1 MRKLIG
7 RRFGCIIYA
16 TDVSETILQRGG
28 PLSLYLQLC
37 TYHFPSPPPPQT
49 RLSYSPS
56 SPRICLYVYCIYTH
70 ERTEQAGP
78 LISWWIQFRTLD
90 TYITYIHEL
99 GPGCTQITIIHHT
112 RAVLNRTSTDARS
125 TVVSRLTLCRCC
137 SSNIIM
143 RSQTNVARELV
154 EVAEEDSWCRWRPR
168 YAYLGDV
175 LRLCGLSMRDVY
187 KASASRCVCA
197 CVSVWY
203 VQCAYQTPFPD
214 LWSRLSLLVASHRLP
229 KY

>member
-1 MRKLIG
+1 MVKQYCSAEDLFLSTYNSAR
-7 RRFGCIIYA
+7 
-16 TDVSETILQRGG
+16 TISHRL
-28 PLSLYLQLC
+28 
-37 TYHFPSPPPPQT
+37 PPPKHVSAT
-49 RLSYSPS
+49 LRLVLVY
-56 SPRICLYVYCIYTH
+56 ICMYIVCIYTH

-143 RSQTNVARELV
+143 RSRTNVARELV
-154 EVAEEDSWCRWRPR
+154 AVAEEDSWCRWRPR

-187 KASASRCVCA
+187 KASASRCECA

-203 VQCAYQTPFPD
+203 VQCAYQTLFPD